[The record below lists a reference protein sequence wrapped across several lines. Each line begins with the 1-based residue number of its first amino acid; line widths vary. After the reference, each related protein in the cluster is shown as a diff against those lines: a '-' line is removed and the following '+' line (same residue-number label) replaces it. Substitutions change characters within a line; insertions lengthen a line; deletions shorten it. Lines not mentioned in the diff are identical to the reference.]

1 MQGGKEGDEKGERG
15 AGDNLDERGNPEDGW
30 ESEQEIKEIK
40 GGERGREEEE
50 GESKSPAVDPAP
62 GNCDPPVSDLA
73 NTLDLGEGQKEIFL
87 ATFEAKEG
95 ERKEKITQEV
105 DKDEPGQENV
115 SAQIEDEKCEDERDG
130 EEEEDCSPRLATQ
143 LSLHE
148 ELRMSS
154 SFANHS
160 DNDEDDPEVRVEN
173 VEEEDEA
180 KEEEEEGGD
189 EGEDEDEDEE
199 PEEEEGDPMS
209 LFLAHKPFCGRLTSS
224 ALSKAEE
231 FSETETYSSGFSEDY
246 KITSFKPVHRHTQT
260 CDRDISSPVNDLDN
274 HFQATPRYK
283 VIFKEIFQVLKQ
295 AKKMETANSRQDRR
309 IRQVVWQ
316 QGNHLGLDKTP
327 DYPATEAS
335 GRVAAKEYQR
345 DSFKPKATLT
355 DYSCLPPTSLSSMA
369 SMARLKQIQES
380 YASVLRRGIHD
391 A

>member
-30 ESEQEIKEIK
+30 ESEKEIKEIK
-40 GGERGREEEE
+40 GGEKGREE
-50 GESKSPAVDPAP
+50 GKGVSKSPAVDPASE
-62 GNCDPPVSDLA
+62 NCDPPVSDHA
-73 NTLDLGEGQKEIFL
+73 NTLDLGEGQKETFL

-95 ERKEKITQEV
+95 ERKEKITQEE

-115 SAQIEDEKCEDERDG
+115 SAQVEEEKCEDERGG
-130 EEEEDCSPRLATQ
+130 EEEEDFSLRLTTQ

-173 VEEEDEA
+173 VEEEHEA

-189 EGEDEDEDEE
+189 EGEDKDEDEE

-231 FSETETYSSGFSEDY
+231 FSETETYSSGFSEAY
-246 KITSFKPVHRHTQT
+246 KIPSFKPVHRHTQT
-260 CDRDISSPVNDLDN
+260 CDRDISSPVNILDN

-295 AKKMETANSRQDRR
+295 ANKMETASRQDRR

-327 DYPATEAS
+327 DYPAAMAS
-335 GRVAAKEYQR
+335 ERVPAKEYQR
-345 DSFKPKATLT
+345 DSFKPKTTLT

>member
-1 MQGGKEGDEKGERG
+1 LKS
-15 AGDNLDERGNPEDGW
+15 ED
-30 ESEQEIKEIK
+30 
-40 GGERGREEEE
+40 
-50 GESKSPAVDPAP
+50 
-62 GNCDPPVSDLA
+62 CDPPILDCGDP
-73 NTLDLGEGQKEIFL
+73 LDLDE
-87 ATFEAKEG
+87 TREG
-95 ERKEKITQEV
+95 ERKEVGKITQ
-105 DKDEPGQENV
+105 
-115 SAQIEDEKCEDERDG
+115 

-160 DNDEDDPEVRVEN
+160 DNEDDPEVRVEN

-180 KEEEEEGGD
+180 KDGGERGDDDEEGD
-189 EGEDEDEDEE
+189 GEQ
-199 PEEEEGDPMS
+199 EEEEGDPMS

-246 KITSFKPVHRHTQT
+246 KMTLFKPVHRHTQT
-260 CDRDISSPVNDLDN
+260 CDRELADISNPVNDLDS
-274 HFQATPRYK
+274 HFQTTPRYK

-345 DSFKPKATLT
+345 DSFKPKTTLT